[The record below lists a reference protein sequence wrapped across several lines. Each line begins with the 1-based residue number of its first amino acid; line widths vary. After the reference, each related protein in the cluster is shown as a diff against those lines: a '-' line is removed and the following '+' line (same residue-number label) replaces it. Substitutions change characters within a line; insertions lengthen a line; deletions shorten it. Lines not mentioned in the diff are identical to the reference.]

1 MISSWA
7 SKTQSSYNTYIKK
20 WLACCK
26 SNKILDPYTATYQEV
41 MSFLAHLFH
50 KEDQKYGAIAVA
62 RSALSAILP
71 EIEGKTFG
79 QDPNVSRMIKGMF
92 NLRPSLTKYVTTYDR
107 DIIRRY
113 KDSLTNDK
121 FLLLELSTKKLFTL
135 LCLLCGQRVQSLQA
149 LKWSK
154 SNLPNGT

>member
-1 MISSWA
+1 MLFS
-7 SKTQSSYNTYIKK
+7 
-20 WLACCK
+20 
-26 SNKILDPYTATYQEV
+26 
-41 MSFLAHLFH
+41 AHLFH

-149 LKWSK
+149 LK
-154 SNLPNGT
+154 